1 MRRLAALIVALCALG
16 ACAPEATPRAGSGA
30 ITPRG
35 DATGV
40 SDTAGTATVDA
51 IDSFV
56 SCAAAGYPIMESFPR
71 QCRTPD
77 GRLFVE
83 DVTPPPVDPG
93 ATAFEDLIVVR
104 NPAPGALV
112 TSPISIEGEARGTW
126 YFEATF
132 PLRLETLTGE
142 VIATGYA
149 EALGEWMTEDFVP
162 FTGRLE
168 FDPPVEAEGVL
179 IVEKSNPSGLPEHAA
194 EFSVP
199 VRFHSP

>member
-1 MRRLAALIVALCALG
+1 MRRLTTLMVVLLALG
-16 ACAPEATPRAGSGA
+16 ACAPETPRADSA
-30 ITPRG
+30 PITPSKE
-35 DATGV
+35 ATVV
-40 SDTAGTATVDA
+40 SDTSGTATTDA

-83 DVTPPPVDPG
+83 EVTPPPADPG
-93 ATAFEDLIVVR
+93 STAFEDLIVVR

-112 TSPISIEGEARGTW
+112 ASPLSIEGEARGTW

-149 EALGEWMTEDFVP
+149 EASGDWMTEDFVP
-162 FTGRLE
+162 FTARIE
-168 FDPPVEAEGVL
+168 FDLPVEAEGVL
-179 IVEKSNPSGLPEHAA
+179 IAEKSNPSGLPEHAA
-194 EFSVP
+194 EVSVP
-199 VRFHSP
+199 VRFH